1 VTAGVFETI
10 RVRAGRAP
18 LLHRH
23 VLRLE
28 ASCHALGLPV
38 PGRPLTD
45 LVAHRIGPEDAVVR
59 VVVDGPDTMV
69 TSRSVPPAAS
79 LTVVI
84 AATPH
89 SPYPHK
95 ATARDA
101 FEAAQAEAQAAG
113 ADDALLLTGRG
124 LVAEG
129 TVWSVFWWEADR
141 LATPSLALGV
151 LPGIARA
158 RIMESTPTI
167 ECERRPADIAGQSL
181 FAANAVRGIIPIQ
194 SLAGVPVPL
203 DPRTNDLASRFW
215 PA

>member
-10 RVRAGRAP
+10 RIRTGRAP
-18 LLHRH
+18 LLDRH
-23 VLRLE
+23 ALRLE
-28 ASCHALGLPV
+28 ASCRALGLPV

-45 LVAHRIGPEDAVVR
+45 LVAHRVGPEDAVVR
-59 VVVDGPDTMV
+59 VEVLGPDVRV
-69 TSRSVPPAAS
+69 TSRAVPPTAP
-79 LTVVI
+79 LTVAI

-101 FEAAQAEAQAAG
+101 FEAAQTEARAAG
-113 ADDALLLTGRG
+113 ADDALLLTARG

-151 LPGIARA
+151 LPGVARA
-158 RIMESTPTI
+158 RIMELAPTI
-167 ECERRPADIAGQSL
+167 ECERGPVEIAGHSL
-181 FAANAVRGIIPIQ
+181 FATNAVRGIIPIR
-194 SLAGVPVPL
+194 SLDGVPVPP
-203 DPRTNDLASRFW
+203 DPRTNELAGRFW